1 MKELLTYIVHII
13 LSVPGAWMVFRV
25 SNLESHFASNIS
37 VFLLI
42 YFLFWLGSYFYD
54 RAHFTKVPLVIGL
67 LFYFLKELLLAS
79 FVVAWDVITPRSRV
93 ESGLIALPLDARTDL
108 EITILA
114 SLISLT
120 PGTLSLDV
128 SEDKRYLYVHAVY
141 IKQGDVENLRKQ
153 IKNGFEKKL
162 LKITRK
168 HYV

>member
-1 MKELLTYIVHII
+1 MKELVTYIIHII
-13 LSVPGAWMVFRV
+13 LSILGAWMVFRV
-25 SNLESHFASNIS
+25 TGLESHFASNIS

-54 RAHFTKVPLVIGL
+54 RSHFVKVPLLLGL
-67 LFYFLKELLLAS
+67 LFYFLKELMLAS
-79 FVVAWDVITPRSRV
+79 LVVAWDVITPSSGA

-141 IKQGDVENLRKQ
+141 IKQGDVENLKKQ

>member
-1 MKELLTYIVHII
+1 MKELATYIIHLV
-13 LSVPGAWMVFRV
+13 LSIVGAWIVFRFTG
-25 SNLESHFASNIS
+25 LESHFASNIS

-42 YFLFWLGSYFYD
+42 YFLFWLGSFFYD
-54 RAHFTKVPLVIGL
+54 RSHFIKVPLLAEFLI
-67 LFYFLKELLLAS
+67 YFLKELMLAS
-79 FVVAWDVITPRSRV
+79 FVIAWDVVTPRSRV
-93 ESGLIALPLDARTDL
+93 ESGLIALPLEARTDL

-128 SEDKRYLYVHAVY
+128 SEDKRILYVHAVY

-153 IKNGFEKKL
+153 IKNGFEKRL

-168 HYV
+168 NYV